1 MPKDIKAIKRNESM
15 LGAKEEAE
23 IVGLLTPEHVA
34 EKLGVSKAMVY
45 KLVRNGQLD
54 AVHVGRL
61 VRIVPDSYRRF
72 IGQRTETGL

>member
-1 MPKDIKAIKRNESM
+1 M
-15 LGAKEEAE
+15 LHASDEEE
-23 IVGLLTPEHVA
+23 VIGLLTPEHVA

-72 IGQRTETGL
+72 IGQHVDSGL

>member
-1 MPKDIKAIKRNESM
+1 MQKGIRAMKR
-15 LGAKEEAE
+15 EETTLDEREETA

-72 IGQRTETGL
+72 IGQRNGTGL

>member
-1 MPKDIKAIKRNESM
+1 MPKDIRAIKRNETS
-15 LGAKEEAE
+15 LHENEETE
-23 IVGLLTPEHVA
+23 IIGLLTPEHVA

-61 VRIVPDSYRRF
+61 VRIVPDSYRSF